1 MITAAE
7 MRVLIAAG
15 VKAEVIAA
23 AVEAGER
30 EILDRKREQG
40 RDRQRRFRHARKRDS
55 NATERDVTLSRVT
68 SLHPHETIET
78 IEDFKAS
85 LDADDKTASLT
96 YLLTS
101 TEDSLEGKKEGVG
114 VTRARGRNAN
124 KRDRLHVL
132 PEGWKPPERAY
143 AVAVEA
149 GTTVEAVLPVFLDYL
164 SSSGKLYANH
174 DAAFCNFVRNQS
186 RFNGGKGN
194 GNERRRTVQDAARD
208 LHEAAVEGR
217 LAQWR
222 RGPPDRSL
230 DTGTGEAVVRLLPKG

>member
-40 RDRQRRFRHARKRDS
+40 RERQRRFRNARKRDS
-55 NATERDVTLSRVT
+55 NAPDRDVTLSRVT
-68 SLHPHETIET
+68 SLHPPQPIET
-78 IEDFKAS
+78 VEDFKAS
-85 LDADDKTASLT
+85 LDDDEKNAPS
-96 YLLTS
+96 YLLTSS
-101 TEDSLEGKKEGVG
+101 TEDSLEGKKEGIG

-143 AVAVEA
+143 AVAREA

-174 DAAFCNFVRNQS
+174 DAAFCNFIRNAPKFS
-186 RFNGGKGN
+186 GN
-194 GNERRRTVQDAARD
+194 GNGRAKDARTRILEEVF
-208 LHEAAVEGR
+208 GR
-217 LAQWR
+217 NDGG
-222 RGPPDRSL
+222 RGQAL
-230 DTGTGEAVVRLLPKG
+230 DGDNIGLLPGFARR